1 MLKHRMW
8 ANQLYLYKIAMFVGI
23 EVPVRGPEATAFYS
37 QGPQAHLWSLAVQA
51 ASKGLLFNA
60 EVVIGIVP
68 VPGPLDCA
76 TRELK
81 HLKSHRRT
89 ISMEAISWG
98 MWGHHGPQSE
108 RAAQG
113 KKKRGWVDMGV
124 SGYRR
129 SPQKRRERTGLQGS
143 RRQQCHQS
151 LLDRKTN
158 TYLDKRT
165 QGFPSVRLHLPR
177 PAIEPATKAKFSPE
191 PTSTHLSPF
200 PSLTSLHPNSPQLL
214 LSNEERTQLSKQAM
228 ETSKSFIIDDS
239 FS

>member
-81 HLKSHRRT
+81 HLILHWKGKAYCDCCDYLTSDCFIANGQSVCRQQE
-89 ISMEAISWG
+89 SEG
-98 MWGHHGPQSE
+98 QGPRGTDQKRSETGLSYWDLKAE
-108 RAAQG
+108 RAC
-113 KKKRGWVDMGV
+113 RV
-124 SGYRR
+124 
-129 SPQKRRERTGLQGS
+129 
-143 RRQQCHQS
+143 
-151 LLDRKTN
+151 
-158 TYLDKRT
+158 
-165 QGFPSVRLHLPR
+165 QGFL
-177 PAIEPATKAKFSPE
+177 ATAAHPE
-191 PTSTHLSPF
+191 EDLCVYNNGSDQF
-200 PSLTSLHPNSPQLL
+200 
-214 LSNEERTQLSKQAM
+214 
-228 ETSKSFIIDDS
+228 
-239 FS
+239 